1 MPRNGFGCP
10 GFTPTFY
17 YTVIGVVDSL
27 CMMLGTYV
35 FNSYMKEW
43 TCAIAPAL
51 STYSTLP
58 TTHCLLPTTTS
69 SPAWPCVPLVKY
81 SSSSSSSCPPPRLP
95 FGSYVQALNVSLVLL
110 LIMNLLD
117 VVMFERLNLHV
128 GVPDWIFMLGKVRHA
143 M

>member
-43 TCAIAPAL
+43 TCGIVPTL
-51 STYSTLP
+51 STY
-58 TTHCLLPTTTS
+58 CLLPTT
-69 SPAWPCVPLVKY
+69 Y
-81 SSSSSSSCPPPRLP
+81 
-95 FGSYVQALNVSLVLL
+95 
-110 LIMNLLD
+110 
-117 VVMFERLNLHV
+117 
-128 GVPDWIFMLGKVRHA
+128 
-143 M
+143 